1 MPTFHTRAPPLA
13 HKLNADINRVL
24 EAADVRDRL
33 SAQGVEVQG
42 STPSALIELIR
53 VDAARWAKLVKD
65 AGIVLE

>member
-1 MPTFHTRAPPLA
+1 M